1 MATYFV
7 SRHPGAHDWAAEEGF
22 EVEAVIVHL
31 DPALIQPGDRV
42 IGSLPVNLAA
52 EVCARGARY
61 LNLSLDLP
69 PELRGR
75 ELSTEQM
82 RACGARIEEYRITR
96 VEPTDAAAS
105 L

>member
-22 EVEAVIVHL
+22 EVEAVILHL
-31 DPALIQPGDRV
+31 DPALIAPGDSV

-69 PELRGR
+69 SELRGR
-75 ELSTEQM
+75 ELSPEEM

-96 VEPTDAAAS
+96 VGPMDAAAS